1 MAIFKFSVIR
11 SFLQPL
17 TASLFILKS
26 YFSTAKTLVRSATG
40 LTIFRALCYVSKSV
54 IFTNQSVECTQCF
67 TKQLILKKYGSLYLI
82 EILSLS
88 LENLKVGVMS

>member
-17 TASLFILKS
+17 TVSLFIPKF
-26 YFSTAKTLVRSATG
+26 YFRTDKTTVRSAAERS
-40 LTIFRALCYVSKSV
+40 IFKAFRNYCKFV
-54 IFTNQSVECTQCF
+54 IITNQGIVRLQSF
-67 TKQLILKKYGSLYLI
+67 IKQLILKKYGSLSLI

-88 LENLKVGVMS
+88 LENLKVGVVS

>member
-17 TASLFILKS
+17 TVCLFIPKF
-26 YFSTAKTLVRSATG
+26 YFNTAKTLVRSATRR
-40 LTIFRALCYVSKSV
+40 TIFRVLCHVSKSV
-54 IFTNQSVECTQCF
+54 IITNQSVECTQCF
-67 TKQLILKKYGSLYLI
+67 TKQLILKKYGSLSLI

-88 LENLKVGVMS
+88 LENLKVEVMG